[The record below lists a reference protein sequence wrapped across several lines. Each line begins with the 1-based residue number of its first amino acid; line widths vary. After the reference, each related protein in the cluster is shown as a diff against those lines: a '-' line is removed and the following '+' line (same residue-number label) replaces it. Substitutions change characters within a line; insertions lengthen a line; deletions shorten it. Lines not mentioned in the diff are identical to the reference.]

1 LEKTINRRQ
10 SGKKQWIGRQP
21 FKTMTMRKPWI
32 KTMDRETTLWN
43 NDKEKTLDKNN
54 G

>member
-1 LEKTINRRQ
+1 
-10 SGKKQWIGRQP
+10 
-21 FKTMTMRKPWI
+21 MTRRKPWI

-54 G
+54 RFGENSLKQ